1 MAWIRWPGFRSRT
14 AGGHIV
20 EVPQLAPVREVECS
34 HVSDRGY
41 IAAGIPDVQVVL
53 PDNRRGHDV
62 FPLSGIECLNIQSSR
77 PVLASSAIR
86 MIVGSAAIDSTI
98 CVGGAAV
105 TRAKP

>member
-1 MAWIRWPGFRSRT
+1 M
-14 AGGHIV
+14 
-20 EVPQLAPVREVECS
+20 
-34 HVSDRGY
+34 SDRGY
-41 IAAGIPDVQVVL
+41 IAAGIPDVQVGL

-62 FPLSGIECLNIQSSR
+62 FPLSGIECLNIPKSPTRLGIKRDQ
-77 PVLASSAIR
+77 